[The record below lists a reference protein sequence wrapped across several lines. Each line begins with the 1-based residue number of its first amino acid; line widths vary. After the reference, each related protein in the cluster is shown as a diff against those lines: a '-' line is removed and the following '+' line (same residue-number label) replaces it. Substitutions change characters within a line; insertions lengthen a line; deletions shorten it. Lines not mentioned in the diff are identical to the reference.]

1 MQSYGILN
9 GAGADMEPVPDT
21 NHFRVFT
28 EMRAHMDSLKVTG
41 KEPFRIVLEE
51 AQGEIEEKKSRFIA
65 TIRPIET
72 EEEALQVVEQLKKKY
87 WDARHNCYAYI
98 LQGANPVVRCSDDG
112 EPQGTAGRPMLEV
125 LTGANLQG
133 VVAVVTR
140 YFGGTLL
147 GTGGLVRAYTAAVQE
162 EGPGLGGQI
171 ATYQI
176 HPDIAFAFDVG
187 HGWTEDLPRDE
198 MLRVGGGPALAIG
211 GRFHPGMVRKF
222 IAVCEKFGI
231 PYQLEPT
238 PAASGTDAE
247 SIQTNRDGVPVL
259 LISIPLRYMHTGVE
273 TGSVSDIENIGK
285 AVAHMISEIDR
296 ENWEG
301 LLCY

>member
-162 EGPGLGGQI
+162 GLAHASIRTMRYGVVLHVETDYMGLGKLQYLFGQQGMPI
-171 ATYQI
+171 LDSAYTDVVTLTVQVPMEKRETVIHGVTEAT
-176 HPDIAFAFDVG
+176 A
-187 HGWTEDLPRDE
+187 
-198 MLRVGGGPALAIG
+198 
-211 GRFHPGMVRKF
+211 
-222 IAVCEKFGI
+222 
-231 PYQLEPT
+231 
-238 PAASGTDAE
+238 
-247 SIQTNRDGVPVL
+247 
-259 LISIPLRYMHTGVE
+259 
-273 TGSVSDIENIGK
+273 GK
-285 AVAHMISEIDR
+285 AVIR
-296 ENWEG
+296 EEDPA
-301 LLCY
+301 YYQEAEK